1 MKSDSNVT
9 MVEGLFSQ
17 GQPENIEKATSLDAR
32 TVERFFCLALLQDGP
47 DVTQRVL
54 ARFIDYRERKDEILA
69 YLDGD
74 VHQPRNTQTESEG

>member
-1 MKSDSNVT
+1 MT
-9 MVEGLFSQ
+9 ERG
-17 GQPENIEKATSLDAR
+17 TSGGMEITSTDLLDAR

-47 DVTQRVL
+47 EITQRVL

-74 VHQPRNTQTESEG
+74 ASNAPANVPEERT